1 MNAFQQA
8 ICAGIPAEIPA
19 ARPYDTAI
27 NHAPRRKKIL
37 TPEEEERMRRLRHS
51 FLVSDKLQ
59 AHMDTMLTV
68 MVKRASPA
76 ARRMLGMVKLEGQMN
91 SETMLNHTITSSA
104 IA

>member
-1 MNAFQQA
+1 MIYSQEVEMMCPVSQGVNH
-8 ICAGIPAEIPA
+8 GA
-19 ARPYDTAI
+19 API
-27 NHAPRRKKIL
+27 
-37 TPEEEERMRRLRHS
+37 PEEAKWVQSKEIK
-51 FLVSDKLQ
+51 DKPTRK

-104 IA
+104 MA